1 MEVLVRARPAKR
13 RTRMQPA
20 VARLWQTGKRLAG
33 TYRAM
38 TTRARTYTAA
48 IDALNSL
55 QSNAATIEAIRRSG
69 KTVNEFNEPEMTEY
83 LERIGHQ
90 RKELDKIQVIHIS
103 GTKGKGSTAAF
114 CDALLRQ
121 VDSPPGSKVGL
132 YTSPHMVAARERIRI
147 NGAPISEEEFA
158 KYFWEVWDALEQNP
172 DRKLETTPLRPVYF
186 RFMTILAFHVFI
198 SMQVSVT
205 LLEVGI
211 GGLYDSTNIVQ
222 HPCVAGVTPL
232 GLDHTAIL
240 GHTIEE
246 IAYQKAGIFKRGA
259 SALTTEQPSGALQV
273 LEKYASDIG
282 ASSFRVVP
290 VKDELQGQLLGLPGD
305 HQSVNASLALELV
318 RAFLQSPA
326 GQQHFPNGTA
336 QLGKPFAPVTDAAR
350 QALKD
355 AFWPGRCQ
363 KVPAVNTA
371 GANYYLDGAH
381 TVESVRLSVKWFVR
395 EVARHTQPKILAFNC
410 TNGRSAMSL
419 LGAMKN
425 ELEQAGVDP
434 RTFFDQVYFCTNNTY
449 ADGGSASDLK
459 SLSIDP
465 ADLENMSVQR
475 ELLDAWC
482 VLQEVAPSSDN
493 PSTAHLS
500 PQVSA
505 HVVPSIE
512 HVIRAVRQRN
522 SDTGIPADVFV
533 AGSLHLVGG
542 FMAHLQAQGQLDERL
557 RSIRT

>member
-1 MEVLVRARPAKR
+1 
-13 RTRMQPA
+13 MQPA
-20 VARLWQTGKRLAG
+20 GARLWQTGKRLAG
-33 TYRAM
+33 SYRAM
-38 TTRARTYTAA
+38 TTQARSYAAA

-90 RKELDKIQVIHIS
+90 REELDKIQVIHIS

-121 VDSPPGSKVGL
+121 VRPPTSNKIGL

-147 NGAPISEEEFA
+147 DGAPISEEEFA

-172 DRKLETTPLRPVYF
+172 HRKLETTPLRPVYF

-222 HPCVAGVTPL
+222 RPCVAGVTPL

-240 GHTIEE
+240 GHTIED
-246 IAYQKAGIFKRGA
+246 IAYQKAGIYKKDTP
-259 SALTTEQPSGALQV
+259 ALTAEQPSGALAV

-282 ASSFRVVP
+282 TSSFRVVP
-290 VKDELQGQLLGLPGD
+290 VKEELQGESLGLPGD

-318 RAFLQSPA
+318 RVFLNSPA
-326 GQQHFPNGTA
+326 GQQHFPGAAA
-336 QLGKPFAPVTDAAR
+336 QLGEPFAPVTDAAH
-350 QALKD
+350 QALKE

-363 KVPAVNTA
+363 RVPAVTTA

-381 TVESVRLSVKWFVR
+381 TVESVRLSIKWFVR
-395 EVARHTQPKILAFNC
+395 EVAQHTQPKILAFNC
-410 TNGRSAMSL
+410 TNGRSARSL
-419 LGAMKN
+419 LGTMKD
-425 ELEQAGVDP
+425 ELEQASLDA
-434 RTFFDQVYFCTNNTY
+434 RTFFERVYFCTNNTY

-465 ADLENMSVQR
+465 ADLESMSVQR
-475 ELLDAWC
+475 ELLNAWC
-482 VLQEVAPSSDN
+482 TLQDAAPPADN
-493 PSTAHLS
+493 SITVHLS

-512 HVIRAVRQRN
+512 HVMRAVRQQHAETN
-522 SDTGIPADVFV
+522 TPADVFV

-557 RSIRT
+557 RSVQA

>member
-1 MEVLVRARPAKR
+1 
-13 RTRMQPA
+13 MQPA
-20 VARLWQTGKRLAG
+20 GARLWQTGKRLARP
-33 TYRAM
+33 YRAM
-38 TTRARTYTAA
+38 TTQARTYAAA

-90 RKELDKIQVIHIS
+90 REELDKIQVIHIS

-121 VDSPPGSKVGL
+121 VRMPASNKIGL

-147 NGAPISEEEFA
+147 DGSPISEEEFA

-172 DRKLETTPLRPVYF
+172 HRKLETTPLRPVYF

-240 GHTIEE
+240 GHTIED
-246 IAYQKAGIFKRGA
+246 IAYQKAGIFKKGVP
-259 SALTTEQPSGALQV
+259 ALTTEHPSGALAV

-290 VKDELQGQLLGLPGD
+290 VKDELLGESLGLPGE
-305 HQSVNASLALELV
+305 HQLVNASLALELV
-318 RAFLQSPA
+318 RAFLHSPA
-326 GQQHFPNGTA
+326 GQQHFPNAAA
-336 QLGKPFAPVTDAAR
+336 QLGEPFAPITDIAR

-363 KVPAVNTA
+363 KVPAVSTA

-381 TVESVRLSVKWFVR
+381 TVESVRLSIKWFVR
-395 EVARHTQPKILAFNC
+395 EVAQHTQPKILAFNC

-419 LGAMKN
+419 LGTMKD
-425 ELEQAGVDP
+425 ELEQAGIDP
-434 RTFFDQVYFCTNNTY
+434 RTFFNQVYFCTNNTY

-465 ADLENMSVQR
+465 ADLESMSVQR
-475 ELLDAWC
+475 ELLQAWC
-482 VLQEVAPSSDN
+482 ILQEAAPPTDN
-493 PSTAHLS
+493 SITVHLS
-500 PQVSA
+500 PRVSA

-512 HVIRAVRQRN
+512 HVMKAVRQQHTE
-522 SDTGIPADVFV
+522 TGTPADVFV

-557 RSIRT
+557 RSVQT

>member
-1 MEVLVRARPAKR
+1 MS
-13 RTRMQPA
+13 TQ
-20 VARLWQTGKRLAG
+20 
-33 TYRAM
+33 
-38 TTRARTYTAA
+38 ARTYAVA

-83 LERIGHQ
+83 LARIGHQ
-90 RKELDKIQVIHIS
+90 REELDKIHVIHIS

-121 VDSPPGSKVGL
+121 VRSPTSNKIGL

-147 NGAPISEEEFA
+147 DGVPISEEEFA

-172 DRKLETTPLRPVYF
+172 QRKLETTPLRPVYF

-240 GHTIEE
+240 GHTIED
-246 IAYQKAGIFKRGA
+246 IAYQKAGIFKKGTP
-259 SALTTEQPSGALQV
+259 ALTAEQPSTAGQV
-273 LEKYASDIG
+273 LEKYANDIG
-282 ASSFRVVP
+282 ASSFHVVP
-290 VKDELQGQLLGLPGD
+290 TKDELRGEPLGLPGD

-318 RAFLQSPA
+318 RTFAQSPA
-326 GQQHFPNGTA
+326 GQQYFPEATA
-336 QLGKPFAPVTDAAR
+336 LLGEPFTPVTDAGR
-350 QALKD
+350 QALRE

-371 GANYYLDGAH
+371 GATYYLDGAH
-381 TVESVRLSVKWFVR
+381 TVESVRLSIKWFVR
-395 EVARHTQPKILAFNC
+395 EVAQHTQPKILVFNC
-410 TNGRSAMSL
+410 TNGRSAMTL
-419 LGAMKN
+419 LGAMKD

-434 RTFFDQVYFCTNNTY
+434 GTFFDQVYFCTNNTY

-459 SLSIDP
+459 SLAIDP
-465 ADLENMSVQR
+465 ADLESMAVQK
-475 ELLDAWC
+475 ELLHAWC
-482 VLQEVAPSSDN
+482 SLLQGALPADQDITV
-493 PSTAHLS
+493 HLS
-500 PQVSA
+500 PHVSA

-512 HVIRAVRQRN
+512 HVMRAVHQRH
-522 SDTGIPADVFV
+522 SETGIPANVFV

-557 RSIRT
+557 RSTQA